1 MSGYKK
7 TERSHKKSS
16 EMKKQSGLTK
26 KGSEKKNEW
35 WGSTEISLFRLPLP

>member
-1 MSGYKK
+1 MNGYKK
-7 TERSHKKSS
+7 MWC

-35 WGSTEISLFRLPLP
+35 WGKEVSVIILPNLD